1 MIYLCCP
8 QQPINEDIS
17 VTQGLEVREHMLSRQ
32 ELKVSR
38 GEEGRDTETTQ
49 EKHTITI
56 SHYDTGYCVLFEVI
70 MPITFQLAIHA
81 RIEYRPI

>member
-17 VTQGLEVREHMLSRQ
+17 AHVTQGLEVREHMLSRQ

-49 EKHTITI
+49 EKHIVH
-56 SHYDTGYCVLFEVI
+56 HYNNNIIL
-70 MPITFQLAIHA
+70 
-81 RIEYRPI
+81 